1 MVLLNDE
8 MKDYDNMCED
18 YEHKFPIVGYVY
30 GKAHG
35 QLLRLSGIIHVLETV
50 IQILK
55 EFSIDRSTIE
65 FIDIKTAIREYNIPL
80 IIKSDQVK
88 KAIKLV
94 RFFIQTKLRLT
105 GHSGFK
111 SEVPENNM
119 NSIEK
124 KILEMPG
131 EVIFLKHLKHTVKKG
146 EKIF

>member
-1 MVLLNDE
+1 MKFELLT
-8 MKDYDNMCED
+8 ED
-18 YEHKFPIVGYVY
+18 YSVY
-30 GKAHG
+30 IIWFMISELHMVKYWLWLYRNRVYSEEM
-35 QLLRLSGIIHVLETV
+35 QSYKLSL
-50 IQILK
+50 
-55 EFSIDRSTIE
+55 
-65 FIDIKTAIREYNIPL
+65 
-80 IIKSDQVK
+80 IKSDQVK